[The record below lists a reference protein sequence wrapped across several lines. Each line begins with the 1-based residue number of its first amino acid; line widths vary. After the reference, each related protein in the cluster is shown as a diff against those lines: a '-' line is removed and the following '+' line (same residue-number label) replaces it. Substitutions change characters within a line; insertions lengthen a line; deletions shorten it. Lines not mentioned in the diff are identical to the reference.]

1 MAWASKEMQYSNQ
14 DYLVRSG
21 GAQQDFSSFS
31 SSTYSAEEHIYEE
44 IAEVES
50 DSEDTTADI
59 DTDTEDDSF
68 FTLIS
73 SGRRNN
79 LRYYGDTS
87 WD

>member
-1 MAWASKEMQYSNQ
+1 MQPSNSNQ

-44 IAEVES
+44 IAEVDS
-50 DSEDTTADI
+50 DSDSDDTITDS
-59 DTDTEDDSF
+59 DTEDDSF
-68 FTLIS
+68 FILIS
-73 SGRRNN
+73 SGRRNT
-79 LRYYGDTS
+79 LRYCGDTG